1 MIGNNLTFK
10 RLSEKCIYSKLNL
23 TEGYEAVKDPSIV
36 HFSCCW
42 PKVWIN
48 GTKNL
53 FKDKKICLR
62 YQNEFY
68 YYANK
73 TRFYNEIYNTL
84 FFKKL
89 KPKKKKKKKK
99 SF

>member
-1 MIGNNLTFK
+1 MYIIGNNKVFK
-10 RLSEKCIYSKLNL
+10 LIGQKYIYSKINL
-23 TEGYEAVKDPSIV
+23 TEGYEALKDPSIV

-42 PKVWIN
+42 PKVWTN

-53 FKDKKICLR
+53 FKDKNVCKR

-73 TRFYNEIYNTL
+73 TRFYNDIYNKL
-84 FFKKL
+84 FFQTKN
-89 KPKKKKKKKK
+89 KKKK
-99 SF
+99 